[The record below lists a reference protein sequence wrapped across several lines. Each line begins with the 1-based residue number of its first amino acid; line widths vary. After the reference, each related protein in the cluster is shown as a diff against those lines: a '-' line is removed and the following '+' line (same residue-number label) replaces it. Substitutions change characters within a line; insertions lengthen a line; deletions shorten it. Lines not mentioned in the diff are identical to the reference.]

1 MITAL
6 VILIVL
12 IGLRVILPM
21 VWNFIVFI
29 IKALYSSMFFIIKS
43 IVVILI
49 IYFVISLFWLLMHII
64 I

>member
-1 MITAL
+1 MITVL

-29 IKALYSSMFFIIKS
+29 IKVLYSSMFFIIKS

-49 IYFVISLFWLLMHII
+49 IYFVISLF
-64 I
+64 